1 MYNIFVVFIGDTA
14 KIKSLLQ
21 KVPSLS
27 NYADPDDGVT
37 PLMIASM
44 LGFVEILDILISSGA
59 DLNAQDTKNGWTPLM
74 YAVFHR

>member
-1 MYNIFVVFIGDTA
+1 MYNIFVVFIGNTA

-37 PLMIASM
+37 PLMIACM